1 MASDTR
7 ARLLDAARTC
17 LLDDGYAAFSTRRVA
32 DRAGVP
38 LSQIHY
44 HFGGK
49 QGLVL
54 ALFGQ
59 ENDRLLERQTAMYAT
74 DLSLSKRYEQAC
86 QFLEE
91 DLASGYVRVLQEMI
105 AAGWS
110 DPAVAS
116 QVTTMLARWFDLL
129 AEVAGEAARSFD
141 GLGSF
146 TPQAAAMLIGMSFLG
161 AEALLLLGDQ
171 RWAEQVFDA
180 LREIGNLIRTAE
192 QSAARPAARR

>member
-7 ARLLDAARTC
+7 TRLLDAARTC
-17 LLDDGYAAFSTRRVA
+17 LLEDGYASFSTRRVA
-32 DRAGVP
+32 DQAGVP

-54 ALFGQ
+54 ALLGQ
-59 ENDRLLERQTAMYAT
+59 ENDRLLERQTAMYAA

-91 DLASGYVRVLQEMI
+91 DLASGYVRVLQEMM

-110 DPAVAS
+110 DPAVAN
-116 QVTTMLARWFDLL
+116 QVTTMLVQWFDLL
-129 AEVAGEAARSFD
+129 AEVAAEAAQDLD

-146 TPQAAAMLIGMSFLG
+146 TPRSAAMLVGMSFLG
-161 AEALLLLGDQ
+161 AEALLLLGDR
-171 RWAEQVFDA
+171 RWDEQVFDA
-180 LREIGNLIRTAE
+180 LREIGNLIR
-192 QSAARPAARR
+192 AAGQ